1 MIKDYVAGISNR
13 ISIDATTRL
22 GAGPAWGQSVKI
34 STPKEKDADI
44 LAAMQELLPQDEA
57 GNLDGC

>member
-1 MIKDYVAGISNR
+1 MPPPRRGS
-13 ISIDATTRL
+13 
-22 GAGPAWGQSVKI
+22 GPAWGQSGKI